1 MIRWSALRCK
11 KCRLIFD
18 RLTCPSAASN
28 LFEAAFSF
36 RIPASDL
43 KPVPVPGPE
52 SHMTQIGIPKEIHPG
67 EKRVAATPQTILK
80 LKKLGFDVAVESG
93 AGDAI
98 NASDAE
104 YQEAGASIIANAA
117 DLWAASDVVMKVRPP
132 EDSEADLLR
141 DGGWLVGFIW
151 PGQNREIVDRLAKRN
166 ATVFAMDS
174 VPRITRAQKM
184 DTLSAMANIA
194 GYRAIVEAAA
204 HFPRFFTGQI
214 TAAGRIDPAKVL
226 VIGAGVAGL
235 SAIGAAKGLGAIV
248 RAFDPRSATK
258 DQVASMGAE
267 FLELNIKEE
276 GEGKGGYAKEMSD
289 DFLKAEMALFAQQ
302 AMQVDIIVTTAL
314 IPGKPAPKLIAT
326 GMVESMKPGSVIVD
340 LAAEQGGNCSLTEPG
355 KVVKHKGV
363 TIIGYTD
370 LPSRMASM
378 SSQLYG
384 ACVTALLEDLQ
395 KPAREQGLNTQ
406 AADVSDSDVKPSL
419 TVGPPQL
426 SVDLD
431 DEVVRGAIVLH
442 EGKMLWP
449 APVKEQPPPPEPG
462 VPTKSTAAVAAAKP
476 SGGHGH
482 DEGTGISPWLL
493 AVVGLIMLG
502 LAFIIPPKPATA
514 GSDFLGHLT
523 VFILAIF
530 IGFQVVWN
538 VKPALHTP
546 LMSVTNAISGIILVG
561 GMLQLTSSSLN
572 LTVILGAVAVLI
584 AAINIAGGF
593 LVTNRMLGMFRK

>member
-1 MIRWSALRCK
+1 
-11 KCRLIFD
+11 
-18 RLTCPSAASN
+18 
-28 LFEAAFSF
+28 
-36 RIPASDL
+36 
-43 KPVPVPGPE
+43 
-52 SHMTQIGIPKEIHPG
+52 MTQIGIPKEIHPG

-80 LKKLGFDVAVESG
+80 LKKLGFDVAVQSG

-98 NASDAE
+98 NSSDAE
-104 YQEAGASIIANAA
+104 YQEAGASIISDATE
-117 DLWAASDVVMKVRPP
+117 LWAASDLVMKVRPP
-132 EDSEADLLR
+132 ENGETDLMR
-141 DGGWLVGFIW
+141 EGGWLVGFIW
-151 PGQNREIVDRLAKRN
+151 PGQNREIVDRLAKKRT
-166 ATVFAMDS
+166 TVFAMDS

-194 GYRAIVEAAA
+194 GYRAVIEAAA

-248 RAFDPRSATK
+248 RAFDPRSACL

-267 FLELNIKEE
+267 FLELNLKEE

-314 IPGKPAPKLIAT
+314 IPGKPAPKLIT
-326 GMVESMKPGSVIVD
+326 KGMVESMKPGSVIVD
-340 LAAEQGGNCSLTEPG
+340 LAAEQGGNCALTEPG
-355 KVVKHKGV
+355 RVVHHKGV

-384 ACVTALLEDLQ
+384 ATVTALIEELQ
-395 KPAREQGLNTQ
+395 NDEG
-406 AADVSDSDVKPSL
+406 
-419 TVGPPQL
+419 QL
-426 SVDLD
+426 HVDLE

-442 EGKMLWP
+442 EGKLLWP
-449 APVKEQPPPPEPG
+449 PPMPAAPPEPG
-462 VPTKSTAAVAAAKP
+462 VPTKSTASVAVAKAA
-476 SGGHGH
+476 SAGHGH
-482 DEGTGISPWLL
+482 GEGTGVNPWLL
-493 AVVGLIMLG
+493 AVVGLVMVG
-502 LAFIIPPKPATA
+502 LAFVIPPKAETA
-514 GSDFLGHLT
+514 GGDFLGHLT

-561 GMLQLTSSSLN
+561 GMLQLGTSSLS
-572 LTVILGAVAVLI
+572 LTVILGAIAVLI

-593 LVTNRMLGMFRK
+593 LVTNRMLGMFRR

>member
-1 MIRWSALRCK
+1 MTIR
-11 KCRLIFD
+11 
-18 RLTCPSAASN
+18 
-28 LFEAAFSF
+28 
-36 RIPASDL
+36 
-43 KPVPVPGPE
+43 
-52 SHMTQIGIPKEIHPG
+52 IGIPKETHPG
-67 EKRVAATPQTILK
+67 EKRVAATPQTIIK
-80 LKKLGFDVAVESG
+80 LKKLGFDVNV
-93 AGDAI
+93 
-98 NASDAE
+98 
-104 YQEAGASIIANAA
+104 EAGAGEGINALDGEYHEAGARVYDDTRQLYA
-117 DLWAASDVVMKVRPP
+117 DSDVVLKVRPP
-132 EDSEADLLR
+132 ENGEADLVR
-141 DGGWLVGFIW
+141 EGGWLIGFIW
-151 PGQNREIVDRLAKRN
+151 PGQNREVVDRLAKRK

-194 GYRAIVEAAA
+194 GYRAVIEAAA

-235 SAIGAAKGLGAIV
+235 SAIGAARGLGAIV

-267 FLELNIKEE
+267 FLELDVKEE

-289 DFLKAEMALFAQQ
+289 AFLKAEMALFAQQ
-302 AMQVDIIVTTAL
+302 AMQVDIIITTAL
-314 IPGKPAPKLIAT
+314 IPGKPAPKLITT

-340 LAAEQGGNCSLTEPG
+340 LAAEQGGNCSLTVPG
-355 KVVKHKGV
+355 EVVHHKGV

-384 ACVTALLEDLQ
+384 STLVAMIEELMDESGELA
-395 KPAREQGLNTQ
+395 
-406 AADVSDSDVKPSL
+406 
-419 TVGPPQL
+419 
-426 SVDLD
+426 VDLD
-431 DEVVRGAIVLH
+431 NEVIRGAIVLA
-442 EGKMLWP
+442 EGKMMWPPP
-449 APVKEQPPPPEPG
+449 APAAPPPPEPG
-462 VPTKSTAAVAAAKP
+462 VPTKSTASRAA
-476 SGGHGH
+476 
-482 DEGTGISPWLL
+482 
-493 AVVGLIMLG
+493 
-502 LAFIIPPKPATA
+502 PATA
-514 GSDFLGHLT
+514 GAHGGADSSGINPIMLVVAGLILIGIGYAAPASTLSHFT

-530 IGFQVVWN
+530 VGWQVIWN

-561 GMLQLTSSSLN
+561 GMLQLSGATLN
-572 LTVILGAVAVLI
+572 LTTILGAVAVLI

>member
-1 MIRWSALRCK
+1 
-11 KCRLIFD
+11 
-18 RLTCPSAASN
+18 
-28 LFEAAFSF
+28 
-36 RIPASDL
+36 
-43 KPVPVPGPE
+43 
-52 SHMTQIGIPKEIHPG
+52 MTLIGIPKEIHPG

-98 NASDAE
+98 NSSDAE
-104 YQEAGASIIANAA
+104 YQEAGASIIADAKE
-117 DLWAASDVVMKVRPP
+117 LWASSDVVMKVRPP
-132 EDSEADLLR
+132 ELDEADLLR
-141 DGGWLVGFIW
+141 EGGWLVGFMW
-151 PGQNREIVDRLAKRN
+151 PAQNRDVIDRLAKKK

-194 GYRAIVEAAA
+194 GYRAIIEAANN
-204 HFPRFFTGQI
+204 FPRFFTGQI

-226 VIGAGVAGL
+226 VIGVGVAGL

-267 FLELNIKEE
+267 FLELNVEEE

-289 DFLKAEMALFAQQ
+289 SFLKAEMALFAQQ

-314 IPGKPAPKLIAT
+314 IPGKPAPKLIT
-326 GMVESMKPGSVIVD
+326 KGMVESMKPGSVIVD
-340 LAAEQGGNCSLTEPG
+340 LAAEQGGNCALTEPG
-355 KVVKHKGV
+355 KVAHHKGV

-384 ACVTALLEDLQ
+384 ATVTALLEELIRCADT
-395 KPAREQGLNTQ
+395 PVRTDAASASGRFPDDR
-406 AADVSDSDVKPSL
+406 AADADKSVRAPL
-419 TVGPPQL
+419 L
-426 SVDLD
+426 HVDLE

-442 EGKMLWP
+442 EGKMMWP
-449 APVKEQPPPPEPG
+449 PPQPPAPPEPG
-462 VPTKSTAAVAAAKP
+462 VPTKSSAALSAPGAIATVPDRGVNPFSLIAIGAV
-476 SGGHGH
+476 
-482 DEGTGISPWLL
+482 LL
-493 AVVGLIMLG
+493 AIGFFVPTNEAQSKGNLL
-502 LAFIIPPKPATA
+502 
-514 GSDFLGHLT
+514 SHLT
-523 VFILAIF
+523 VFILAVF
-530 IGFQVVWN
+530 VGFQVVWN

-561 GMLQLTSSSLN
+561 GMLQLSGN
-572 LTVILGAVAVLI
+572 LTLTTILGAVAVLI
-584 AAINIAGGF
+584 ATINIVGGF
-593 LVTNRMLGMFRK
+593 MVTNRMLAMFRK

>member
-1 MIRWSALRCK
+1 MT
-11 KCRLIFD
+11 LI
-18 RLTCPSAASN
+18 C
-28 LFEAAFSF
+28 
-36 RIPASDL
+36 
-43 KPVPVPGPE
+43 
-52 SHMTQIGIPKEIHPG
+52 IPKEIHPG

-80 LKKLGFDVAVESG
+80 LRKLGFEVAVESG
-93 AGDAI
+93 AGHGI
-98 NASDAE
+98 NAANSE
-104 YQEAGASIIANAA
+104 YREAGATVVDDTRELWSSS
-117 DLWAASDVVMKVRPP
+117 DLVMKVRPP
-132 EDSEADLLR
+132 EHNETLGVHEADLMKEGATLI
-141 DGGWLVGFIW
+141 GFIW
-151 PGQNREIVDRLAKRN
+151 PAQNNDVIERLAKRK
-166 ATVFAMDS
+166 ATVFGMDC

-194 GYRAIVEAAA
+194 GYRAVIEAAN

-214 TAAGRIDPAKVL
+214 TAAGKIDPAKVL

-267 FLELNIKEE
+267 FLELNVKEE

-314 IPGKPAPKLIAT
+314 IPGKPAPKLIT
-326 GMVESMKPGSVIVD
+326 QGMVESMKPGSVIVD
-340 LAAEQGGNCSLTEPG
+340 LAAEQGGNCALTEPG
-355 KVVKHKGV
+355 KVVHHKGV
-363 TIIGYTD
+363 AIIGYTD

-384 ACVTALLEDLQ
+384 ACVTALLEELIGTRTPPSAIAGSSGETSSQ
-395 KPAREQGLNTQ
+395 RETLRAE
-406 AADVSDSDVKPSL
+406 AALIADEGVRVPTL
-419 TVGPPQL
+419 T
-426 SVDLD
+426 VDLD
-431 DEVVRGAIVLH
+431 DEVIRGAIILH

-449 APVKEQPPPPEPG
+449 APAKELPPPPEPG
-462 VPTKSTAAVAAAKP
+462 VPTKSTASKSEPAAIATG
-476 SGGHGH
+476 SHGHG
-482 DEGTGISPWLL
+482 GTTSISPVTLVVIGLALVGLGVIAPNSVLSHFTVFLL
-493 AVVGLIMLG
+493 ACFVGYQL
-502 LAFIIPPKPATA
+502 
-514 GSDFLGHLT
+514 
-523 VFILAIF
+523 
-530 IGFQVVWN
+530 VWN

-561 GMLQLTSSSLN
+561 GMLQLLDTSLN
-572 LTVILGAVAVLI
+572 LTVILGAIAVLI

>member
-1 MIRWSALRCK
+1 MTIR
-11 KCRLIFD
+11 
-18 RLTCPSAASN
+18 
-28 LFEAAFSF
+28 
-36 RIPASDL
+36 
-43 KPVPVPGPE
+43 
-52 SHMTQIGIPKEIHPG
+52 IGIPKETHPG
-67 EKRVAATPQTILK
+67 EKRVAATPQTIIK
-80 LKKLGFDVAVESG
+80 LKKLGFDVNVESG
-93 AGDAI
+93 AGEGV
-98 NASDAE
+98 NALDGE
-104 YQEAGASIIANAA
+104 YHEAGANIIN
-117 DLWAASDVVMKVRPP
+117 DVHRLYSDSDVIFKVRPP
-132 EDSEADLLR
+132 EDGEADLIR
-141 DGGWLVGFIW
+141 EGGWLIGFIW
-151 PGQNREIVDRLAKRN
+151 PGQNREIVDRLAKRK

-194 GYRAIVEAAA
+194 GYRAVIEAAA
-204 HFPRFFTGQI
+204 NFPRFFTGQI

-267 FLELNIKEE
+267 FLEVNLKEE

-302 AMQVDIIVTTAL
+302 AMQVDIIITTAL
-314 IPGKPAPKLIAT
+314 IPGKPAPKLITT

-340 LAAEQGGNCSLTEPG
+340 LAAEQGGNCALTVPG
-355 KVVKHKGV
+355 QVIHHKGV

-384 ACVTALLEDLQ
+384 STLVALLEELMDDNGEL
-395 KPAREQGLNTQ
+395 A
-406 AADVSDSDVKPSL
+406 
-419 TVGPPQL
+419 
-426 SVDLD
+426 VDLEN
-431 DEVVRGAIVLH
+431 EVVRGAIVLA
-442 EGKMLWP
+442 EGKLMWP
-449 APVKEQPPPPEPG
+449 PPLPPAPPEPG
-462 VPTKSTAAVAAAKP
+462 VPTKSTASKTPVVVTNAHGGGQSSGVNPIMLIVA
-476 SGGHGH
+476 
-482 DEGTGISPWLL
+482 
-493 AVVGLIMLG
+493 GLILIG
-502 LAFIIPPKPATA
+502 VGYAAPASTL
-514 GSDFLGHLT
+514 SHFT

-530 IGFQVVWN
+530 VGWQVIWN

-561 GMLQLTSSSLN
+561 GMLQLSGATLN
-572 LTVILGAVAVLI
+572 LTTILGAFAVLL

>member
-1 MIRWSALRCK
+1 MV
-11 KCRLIFD
+11 
-18 RLTCPSAASN
+18 T
-28 LFEAAFSF
+28 
-36 RIPASDL
+36 
-43 KPVPVPGPE
+43 
-52 SHMTQIGIPKEIHPG
+52 IGIPKEIHAG
-67 EKRVAATPQTILK
+67 EKRVAGTPQTILK
-80 LKKLGFDVAVESG
+80 LKKLGFDVAIESG
-93 AGDAI
+93 AGTGI
-98 NASDAE
+98 NCSDAE
-104 YQEAGASIIANAA
+104 FREAGASIIDDVK
-117 DLWAASDVVMKVRPP
+117 DLWAASDVIMKVRPP
-132 EDSEADLLR
+132 ENGETDLMR
-141 DGGWLVGFIW
+141 EGGWLVGFMW
-151 PGQNREIVDRLAKRN
+151 PGQNREIVDRLAKKK

-194 GYRAIVEAAA
+194 GYRAVIEAAA

-267 FLELNIKEE
+267 FLELDIKEE
-276 GEGKGGYAKEMSD
+276 GEGKGGYAKQMSD
-289 DFLKAEMALFAQQ
+289 DFLKAEMALFASQ
-302 AMQVDIIVTTAL
+302 AMQVDIIITTAL
-314 IPGKPAPKLIAT
+314 IPGKPAPKLIT
-326 GMVESMKPGSVIVD
+326 QGMVESMKPGSVIVD
-340 LAAEQGGNCSLTEPG
+340 LAAEQGGNCALTEPG

-384 ACVTALLEDLQ
+384 ACVTALLEDLIRSGDT
-395 KPAREQGLNTQ
+395 PVPTD
-406 AADVSDSDVKPSL
+406 AAAASEKTHAAGTADADKSVRSPL
-419 TVGPPQL
+419 L
-426 SVDLD
+426 HVDLD

-462 VPTKSTAAVAAAKP
+462 VARKSTAAVAAAKTV
-476 SGGHGH
+476 SSGHGH
-482 DEGTGISPWLL
+482 DDGTGVSPWLL
-493 AVVGLIMLG
+493 GIVGLIMLG
-502 LAFIIPPKPATA
+502 LAFVIPPKPASA
-514 GSDFLGHLT
+514 GGDFLGHLT

-572 LTVILGAVAVLI
+572 LTVILGAIAVLI

-593 LVTNRMLGMFRK
+593 LVTNRMLAMFRK

>member
-1 MIRWSALRCK
+1 
-11 KCRLIFD
+11 
-18 RLTCPSAASN
+18 
-28 LFEAAFSF
+28 
-36 RIPASDL
+36 
-43 KPVPVPGPE
+43 
-52 SHMTQIGIPKEIHPG
+52 MTTIGIPKEIHPG

-80 LKKLGFDVAVESG
+80 LKKLGFDVVVESH
-93 AGDAI
+93 AGHGI
-98 NASDAE
+98 NCIDSE
-104 YQEAGASIIANAA
+104 YREAGATVIE
-117 DLWAASDVVMKVRPP
+117 DTKELWAASDVVMKVRPP
-132 EDSEADLLR
+132 EQNEEIGVHEADLMKE
-141 DGGWLVGFIW
+141 GGTLVGFIW
-151 PGQNREIVDRLAKRN
+151 PAQNKDLLDRLAKRK
-166 ATVFAMDS
+166 ATVFGMDC

-194 GYRAIVEAAA
+194 GYRAIVEAAN

-214 TAAGRIDPAKVL
+214 TAAGKIDPAKVL

-267 FLELNIKEE
+267 FLDLDVKEE
-276 GEGKGGYAKEMSD
+276 GESKGGYAKEMSD
-289 DFLKAEMALFAQQ
+289 AFLKAEMALFAAQ

-314 IPGKPAPKLIAT
+314 IPGKPAPKLITT

-340 LAAEQGGNCSLTEPG
+340 LAAEQGGNCEFTKPG
-355 KVVKHKGV
+355 EVVKHKGV

-384 ACVTALLEDLQ
+384 ACIVALLTDISKDGDL
-395 KPAREQGLNTQ
+395 AINLE
-406 AADVSDSDVKPSL
+406 
-419 TVGPPQL
+419 
-426 SVDLD
+426 
-431 DEVVRGAIVLH
+431 DEVQRGAIVLDQ
-442 EGKMLWP
+442 GKMMWP
-449 APVKEQPPPPEPG
+449 PPVVAVTAAPPPEPG
-462 VPTKSTAAVAAAKP
+462 VPSKSSAAVAAAAPKK

-482 DEGTGISPWLL
+482 EPSGNINPWMLI
-493 AVVGLIMLG
+493 VVGLIMFGVGYIAPSSVLSH
-502 LAFIIPPKPATA
+502 F
-514 GSDFLGHLT
+514 T
-523 VFILAIF
+523 VFMLACF
-530 IGFQVVWN
+530 VGYQVVWN

-561 GMLQLTSSSLN
+561 GMLQLTDTSMN
-572 LTVILGAVAVLI
+572 LTVILGAIAVLI

>member
-1 MIRWSALRCK
+1 
-11 KCRLIFD
+11 
-18 RLTCPSAASN
+18 
-28 LFEAAFSF
+28 
-36 RIPASDL
+36 
-43 KPVPVPGPE
+43 
-52 SHMTQIGIPKEIHPG
+52 MTRIGIPKEINHG
-67 EKRVAATPQTILK
+67 EKRVSATPETVIK
-80 LKKLGFDVAVESG
+80 LKKLGYDVAVESG
-93 AGDAI
+93 AGEGI
-98 NASDAE
+98 NVADAE
-104 YQEAGASIIANAA
+104 YREAGAEIIADTNDLWGAA
-117 DLWAASDVVMKVRPP
+117 DIVLKVRPP
-132 EDSEADLLR
+132 ETNENLHVHEADLLKK
-141 DGGWLVGFIW
+141 GATLIGFIW
-151 PGQNREIVDRLAKRN
+151 PGQHKDVIERMAKRK

-174 VPRITRAQKM
+174 IPRITRAQKM

-194 GYRAIVEAAA
+194 GYRAVIEAAA

-214 TAAGRIDPAKVL
+214 TAAGKIDPAKVL

-267 FLELNIKEE
+267 FLELDVKEE

-289 DFLKAEMALFAQQ
+289 AFLKAEMALFAQQ
-302 AMQVDIIVTTAL
+302 AMQVDIIITTAL
-314 IPGKPAPKLIAT
+314 IPGKPAPKLITT

-340 LAAEQGGNCSLTEPG
+340 LAAEQGGNCALTQPG
-355 KVVKHKGV
+355 KVVSHKGV

-378 SSQLYG
+378 ASQLYG
-384 ACVTALLEDLQ
+384 ACIVALIADLTKAEAQPGASVPDPAASTEAKIHIDLE
-395 KPAREQGLNTQ
+395 
-406 AADVSDSDVKPSL
+406 
-419 TVGPPQL
+419 
-426 SVDLD
+426 

-442 EGKMLWP
+442 EGKMMWP
-449 APVKEQPPPPEPG
+449 PPPRPTPPAPPEPG
-462 VPTKSTAAVAAAKP
+462 VPTKSSHAVAAAKP
-476 SGGHGH
+476 NGHGH
-482 DEGTGISPWLL
+482 DEGNGVSPWLL
-493 AVVGLIMLG
+493 LVVGLIMLG
-502 LAFIIPPKPATA
+502 LAFILPPKAATE
-514 GSDFLGHLT
+514 GGDFLGHLT

-561 GMLQLTSSSLN
+561 GMLQLTGDLFTGSGSGLGSLN
-572 LTVILGAVAVLI
+572 LTVILGAIAVLI

>member
-1 MIRWSALRCK
+1 
-11 KCRLIFD
+11 
-18 RLTCPSAASN
+18 
-28 LFEAAFSF
+28 
-36 RIPASDL
+36 
-43 KPVPVPGPE
+43 
-52 SHMTQIGIPKEIHPG
+52 MTLIGIPKEIHPG

-80 LKKLGFDVAVESG
+80 LKKLGFDVAIESG
-93 AGDAI
+93 AGDAV

-104 YQEAGASIIANAA
+104 YQEAGASIIADAPE
-117 DLWAASDVVMKVRPP
+117 LWASSDVIMKVRPP
-132 EDSEADLLR
+132 EISETELIR
-141 DGGWLVGFIW
+141 EGGWLVGFLW
-151 PGQNREIVDRLAKRN
+151 PGQNRETVDRLAKKKT
-166 ATVFAMDS
+166 TVFAMDS

-194 GYRAIVEAAA
+194 GYRAVVEAAA

-258 DQVASMGAE
+258 EQVASMGAE
-267 FLELNIKEE
+267 FLELDVKEE
-276 GEGKGGYAKEMSD
+276 GEGKGGYAKQMSD
-289 DFLKAEMALFAQQ
+289 DFLKAEMALFAAQ
-302 AMQVDIIVTTAL
+302 AMQVDIIITTAL
-314 IPGKPAPKLIAT
+314 IPGKPAPKLIT
-326 GMVESMKPGSVIVD
+326 QGMVESMKPGSVIVD
-340 LAAEQGGNCSLTEPG
+340 LAAEQGGNCALTEPG
-355 KVVKHKGV
+355 QVAKHKGV

-384 ACVTALLEDLQ
+384 ACVTALLEDLSE
-395 KPAREQGLNTQ
+395 PAAAATGLPSD
-406 AADVSDSDVKPSL
+406 AAATPEARSEPGAITTGS
-419 TVGPPQL
+419 TGRQL
-426 SVDLD
+426 KVDLE

-462 VPTKSTAAVAAAKP
+462 VPTKSPASVAAAKP
-476 SGGHGH
+476 STGHGH
-482 DEGTGISPWLL
+482 DEGTGVSPWLL
-493 AVVGLIMLG
+493 GVVGLIMLG
-502 LAFIIPPKPATA
+502 LAFVIPPKAA
-514 GSDFLGHLT
+514 GTGTDFLSHLT

-572 LTVILGAVAVLI
+572 LTVILGAIAVLI

>member
-1 MIRWSALRCK
+1 
-11 KCRLIFD
+11 
-18 RLTCPSAASN
+18 
-28 LFEAAFSF
+28 
-36 RIPASDL
+36 
-43 KPVPVPGPE
+43 
-52 SHMTQIGIPKEIHPG
+52 MTTIGIPKEVHPG
-67 EKRVAATPQTILK
+67 ERRVAATPQTILK
-80 LKKLGFDVAVESG
+80 LKKLGFETQVQSG
-93 AGDAI
+93 AGEAI
-98 NASDAE
+98 DSSDAE
-104 YQEAGASIIANAA
+104 YQEAGATIISDAA
-117 DLWAASDVVMKVRPP
+117 ELWAKSDIVMKVRPP
-132 EDSEADLLR
+132 EDGETELIR
-141 DGGWLVGFIW
+141 EGGWLVGFMW
-151 PGQNREIVDRLAKRN
+151 PGQNREIVDKLSKKK

-174 VPRITRAQKM
+174 VPRISRAQKM

-194 GYRAIVEAAA
+194 GYRAIIEAAS

-214 TAAGRIDPAKVL
+214 TAAGKIDPAKVL

-267 FLELNIKEE
+267 FLELDVKEE

-289 DFLKAEMALFAQQ
+289 SFLKAEMALFAQQ

-314 IPGKPAPKLIAT
+314 IPGKPAPKLITT

-355 KVVKHKGV
+355 KVVHHKGV

-384 ACVTALLEDLQ
+384 ATVTALLEDL
-395 KPAREQGLNTQ
+395 RDEEGNLF
-406 AADVSDSDVKPSL
+406 ADL
-419 TVGPPQL
+419 E
-426 SVDLD
+426 
-431 DEVVRGAIVLH
+431 DEVVRGSIVLDK
-442 EGKMLWP
+442 GKMMWP
-449 APVKEQPPPPEPG
+449 PPLPPAPPEPG
-462 VPTKSTAAVAAAKP
+462 VPTKSTASTAVAKATP
-476 SGGHGH
+476 SGHGH
-482 DEGTGISPWLL
+482 GEGTGVSPWLL
-493 AVVGLIMLG
+493 GAVGVVLLG
-502 LAFIIPPKPATA
+502 LAYVIPPKAA
-514 GSDFLGHLT
+514 GAGTDFLSHLT

-572 LTVILGAVAVLI
+572 LTVILGAIAVLI

-593 LVTNRMLGMFRK
+593 LVTNRMLAMFRK